1 MQWEREWANS
11 DIQYQTAPEFCIWQ
25 TSVIFRLSPFP
36 SFIARNLQSLSAA
49 AAVSNVFSLIR
60 LFSQISITSVHIKQH
75 IKRHNRHKH
84 MLETNCYLA
93 IWCTSA
99 IYQKRTPDTSIA
111 CMHTYFASR
120 MHWTTLAWG
129 WTTANE
135 QLSAKEN
142 TNSVTR
148 VIVRIFPIL
157 TCQKKLQI
165 LTHYTL

>member
-1 MQWEREWANS
+1 MREGVSENS

-25 TSVIFRLSPFP
+25 NSVIFCLSPFP
-36 SFIARNLQSLSAA
+36 SFIARNLQSLSAAA

-111 CMHTYFASR
+111 CMHTYFASH

-148 VIVRIFPIL
+148 VIVPIL